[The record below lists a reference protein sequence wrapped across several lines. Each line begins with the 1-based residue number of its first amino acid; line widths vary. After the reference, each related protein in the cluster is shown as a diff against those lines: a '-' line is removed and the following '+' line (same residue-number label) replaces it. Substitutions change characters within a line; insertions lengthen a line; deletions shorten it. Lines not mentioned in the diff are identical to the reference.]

1 MYRIK
6 SAFVVLLVLSLILV
20 TFPQIGVVTAEA
32 TIYIRSDGS
41 VTGTDKIQ
49 RNGDIYSFTGNVSG
63 SIVVEKDGVVID
75 GNGFWL
81 EGSGSISTTALY
93 EYQGDKSEVGITLN
107 DRTDVT
113 IQNLQIINY
122 GIGIAFDGS
131 SNNTIFGN
139 QLSYIYGYPGSI
151 FLNNSNNNMIAQN
164 SVEVTLQLAIALWN
178 SNSNQITENKISS
191 NLGTGIIIL
200 GSNNTISGN
209 VLENNGDHVLTNL
222 GSENMITGNN
232 MTGTGGMGI
241 GLLHGTDG
249 NKISRN
255 NIYQCN
261 LAIACYDEHNNTFF
275 ENNIVDNDVAVEY
288 STGISNNYNNTFYC
302 NNFINN
308 TKLVYINYGRDTY
321 SEPAN
326 SQLNDHWDNG
336 TQGNYWSDYANKYPD
351 AKEMDDTGIW
361 DTPYA
366 LGENYQDN
374 YPLIEPIIIP
384 EFPSWIVLPIILA
397 TLVFLVYQSRLT
409 RKFAN

>member
-139 QLSYIYGYPGSI
+139 KLSYIYGYPGSI

-178 SNSNQITENKISS
+178 SNSNQITENNISS

-209 VLENNGDHVLTNL
+209 VLENNGDHVLINL

-308 TKLVYINYGRDTY
+308 TKLVDINYGRDNTV
-321 SEPAN
+321 N
-326 SQLNDHWDNG
+326 L
-336 TQGNYWSDYANKYPD
+336 
-351 AKEMDDTGIW
+351 
-361 DTPYA
+361 
-366 LGENYQDN
+366 
-374 YPLIEPIIIP
+374 
-384 EFPSWIVLPIILA
+384 
-397 TLVFLVYQSRLT
+397 LT
-409 RKFAN
+409 VS